1 MSLPNAQIVAVRGPL
16 KGLSWRVGKK
26 GLLLGRSAEC
36 DIALPDPEV
45 SRKQCRILIE
55 ESQLRF
61 EDLGGRNPALIN
73 GRLAKK
79 KILEFGDELAAGA
92 SLFVLARTEARD
104 DMKHTPDAVP
114 APTCSWHGQAVSV
127 TEGVSEETPLQL
139 RPRSTEDLF
148 LLCEASMTFNRCEN
162 LPALFS
168 AAETLL
174 RHRFHTSSLWMA
186 LTQGGDTPEF
196 VVTER
201 ENTQEPM
208 AEAPPQDLLF
218 QAIRER
224 KGLLVPEPGRTP
236 ANRALRNLMIAPA
249 RWASENVL
257 VTAVR
262 QPPERPV
269 FDEDDL
275 GMLILLMR
283 SLASFVRAVQHTDT
297 LRRELDRLRLRQGE
311 STSLI
316 GSGNAMRRVLDRIQQ
331 AAQTNI
337 AALITGETG
346 TGKELAARA
355 IHARSARRNMPFIAV
370 NCAAIPREL
379 FEGEI
384 FGYEKGAYTGAHKA
398 STGLLEEAHGGIL
411 FLDEIGDLSLENQA
425 RILRVVEN
433 CAFRRLGGKREIHAD
448 IRFLAATNHDLR
460 AAVRAGRFR
469 EDLFHRI
476 NAIEIGM
483 PALRD
488 HREDIPE
495 LTEHFF
501 HMFRHQARRPLA
513 GIDPRAMEYLT
524 IHPWPGNI
532 RELRNVLYRAVTLAR
547 AETLGLADVAD
558 LSAAQSAAATPEL
571 TLEELERG
579 HIAAIF
585 RQCDGNIQQTATI
598 LGIARSTL
606 YKKLAEFGIH
616 TD

>member
-16 KGLSWRVGKK
+16 KGLSWHIGKK

-45 SRKQCRILIE
+45 SRRQCRILIE
-55 ESQLRF
+55 GSQLRF

-73 GRLAKK
+73 GRVAKK
-79 KILEFGDELAAGA
+79 KILEFGDELAVGA

-104 DMKHTPDAVP
+104 GMKNTPVAAP

-139 RPRSTEDLF
+139 RPRSTEDLS
-148 LLCEASMTFNRCEN
+148 LLCEALMVFNRCED
-162 LPALFS
+162 LPALFG
-168 AAETLL
+168 AAEALL
-174 RHRFHTSSLWMA
+174 RHRFHSSSLWMA
-186 LTQGGDTPEF
+186 LTQGADTPEF
-196 VVTER
+196 VVIAR

-218 QAIRER
+218 QVIRER
-224 KGLLVPEPGRTP
+224 KGLLVPEPGWTAANHTP
-236 ANRALRNLMIAPA
+236 RVLMIAPG

-262 QPPERPV
+262 QQPERPV

-311 STSLI
+311 STTLI
-316 GSGNAMRRVLDRIQQ
+316 GSGKAMRRVLDRIHK

-398 STGLLEEAHGGIL
+398 SPGLLEEAHGGIL

-433 CAFRRLGGKREIHAD
+433 QTFRRLGGKREIRID

-460 AAVRAGRFR
+460 AAVKTGKFR

-476 NAIEIGM
+476 NAMEIIL
-483 PALRD
+483 PPLRE

-495 LTEHFF
+495 LIEHFF
-501 HMFRHQARRPLA
+501 QMFQRQATHPLHEIEPKA
-513 GIDPRAMEYLT
+513 VEYLQN
-524 IHPWPGNI
+524 HPWPGNI
-532 RELRNVLYRAVTLAR
+532 RELRNVMHRAVTLSR
-547 AETLGLADVAD
+547 EETLHLDDVAD
-558 LSAAQSAAATPEL
+558 LGEEKHTTAAPEL
-571 TLEELERG
+571 TLGQLERA
-579 HIAAIF
+579 HIIAIF
-585 RQCDGNIQQTATI
+585 RQCGGNIQQTAAI